1 MTKLL
6 STLVFSLA
14 TLAASISGA
23 AIASPSVSDNA
34 FTVKISGQ
42 GNPMILIPGLSS
54 SGAVWD
60 STVAHYAEHYQCYVI
75 NLAGFAGVAPIEG
88 PLLQQAEDALS
99 KYIGTQHLDHPVI
112 VGHSLGGF
120 LALKFAIDHG
130 DQVGRLV
137 IVDSLPALGAT
148 RNPDATPE
156 QLRAVAGQ
164 VRDNMQK
171 VDAAGLEESVRQT
184 VQTMAT
190 KDTDVDRIVGW
201 GKASD
206 RHTVIEAMYD
216 LMSSDLRP
224 QLGRI
229 KAPTMVLGTWI
240 AYKAYA
246 PRSAIEATYQQ
257 QYAGLANVKLEM
269 ADNARHFIMYDD
281 PQWMFKEMDTFLQ

>member
-1 MTKLL
+1 MKKLL
-6 STLVFSLA
+6 STLVFSFTAL
-14 TLAASISGA
+14 TASISGA
-23 AIASPSVSDNA
+23 ATAPSSVPENA
-34 FTVKISGQ
+34 FTVKITGH
-42 GNPMILIPGLSS
+42 GKPMILIPGLSS

-75 NLAGFAGVAPIEG
+75 NLAGFAGVAPIDG
-88 PLLQQAEDALS
+88 PLLKQAEDALS

-112 VGHSLGGF
+112 VGHSLGGY
-120 LALKFAIDHG
+120 LALKLGIDHG

-156 QLRAVAGQ
+156 QLRMVAVQ
-164 VRDNMQK
+164 IRDNMQK
-171 VDAAGLEESVRQT
+171 SDATNMEEGIRRT

-190 KDTDVDRIVGW
+190 NDADVDRIVGW
-201 GKASD
+201 GVASD

-224 QLGRI
+224 ELGKI
-229 KAPTMVLGTWI
+229 KTPTMVLGTWI

-246 PRSAIEATYQQ
+246 PREAIEATYRQ
-257 QYAGLANVKLEM
+257 QYAGLANVKIEM
-269 ADNARHFIMYDD
+269 ADTARHFIMYDD
-281 PQWMFKEMDTFLQ
+281 PQWMFKQMDTFLQ